1 MKRLRNSA
9 LTAPPAVSYALGLY
23 YPLSRPPPQARR
35 TRAALADRGG
45 APGPARSRREAR
57 SAICLAPPFFCCV
70 FLCSANRRAQNSR
83 KKTEAMAALW
93 LRKCKVCVPTR
104 SPASLTILRC
114 PAPSLAVAAPSVE
127 ITPWGG
133 FRRRLLG
140 RRGDLLRRHRCL
152 GGARRLRKTVLAQ
165 RAARWYLQP
174 PTSDAPVELVE
185 LVVAARRG
193 SRCGSA
199 RLAMLRRRLPRRR
212 RRCGRRCR
220 ASCGEHIERYGCER
234 LEVRER

>member
-9 LTAPPAVSYALGLY
+9 LTAPPAVSYALGRL
-23 YPLSRPPPQARR
+23 QARR

-57 SAICLAPPFFCCV
+57 SAICLAAVFLLFFCV
-70 FLCSANRRAQNSR
+70 RLGGR
-83 KKTEAMAALW
+83 KPADKTEAMAALW
-93 LRKCKVCVPTR
+93 LRKCKLCVSTR
-104 SPASLTILRC
+104 SPASVTILRC

-133 FRRRLLG
+133 FRRRLPG
-140 RRGDLLRRHRCL
+140 RRGGLLRRHRCL

-212 RRCGRRCR
+212 CRCGRRCR
-220 ASCGEHIERYGCER
+220 ASCGEHI
-234 LEVRER
+234 